1 MGNIFLTGYRA
12 TGKTTVAGLIAQA
25 LGKEAIDADVYLEE
39 QAGMTIAEIFTEEGE
54 QGFRNLSLI
63 HI

>member
-25 LGKEAIDADVYLEE
+25 LGKEAIES
-39 QAGMTIAEIFTEEGE
+39 T
-54 QGFRNLSLI
+54 
-63 HI
+63 